1 MLTPLSAWKAQR
13 VGERES
19 RDAHLDIPMRSSY
32 CWYLKT
38 LFRFP
43 SLTLRN
49 SFGQG
54 GLQLGGWWCGHRAV
68 RDDAATTSTES
79 SPVHCLGPDLQA
91 HNALLV
97 CLLLASLPIAAREA
111 RAEPAPGSSPDS
123 VSPQSPPDV
132 CAMAAVLRL
141 LTRPPPGPGPTRA
154 KHNLLMESEGGGD
167 VPSKA
172 SALRWHHGWR
182 THANFLMGTLPVCP
196 LIPVQ
201 KPTAPWAEIPVVPH
215 VLPARPFSKM
225 AD

>member
-1 MLTPLSAWKAQR
+1 MVPLAPPERTRLKAIVSAQLSCTARLLAAQEAGPAGAAGAAR
-13 VGERES
+13 TA
-19 RDAHLDIPMRSSY
+19 DHLDIPMRSSY
-32 CWYLKT
+32 CCYLKT

-54 GLQLGGWWCGHRAV
+54 GLQLGGWWCGPCGHRAV

-154 KHNLLMESEGGGD
+154 KHNLLMESEGGGCAEQ
-167 VPSKA
+167 SKR
-172 SALRWHHGWR
+172 LE
-182 THANFLMGTLPVCP
+182 V
-196 LIPVQ
+196 
-201 KPTAPWAEIPVVPH
+201 APRLAY
-215 VLPARPFSKM
+215 AC
-225 AD
+225 